1 MRLLCCFEGREE
13 VIGYNGFS
21 VLDINYGLKLDSLKM
36 LEASRK
42 QEVRLKLW
50 SENILMMFSYKTNTQ
65 HKLHL
70 LNELK

>member
-1 MRLLCCFEGREE
+1 
-13 VIGYNGFS
+13 
-21 VLDINYGLKLDSLKM
+21 M
-36 LEASRK
+36 LEVSRK

-70 LNELK
+70 LNELKIGLGKDIRGNVKHTKF